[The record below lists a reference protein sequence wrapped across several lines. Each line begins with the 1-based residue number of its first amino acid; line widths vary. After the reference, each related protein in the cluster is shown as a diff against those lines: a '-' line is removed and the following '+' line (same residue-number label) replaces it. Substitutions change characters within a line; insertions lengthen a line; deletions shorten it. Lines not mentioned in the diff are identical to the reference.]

1 MFHTLSFTHHLWHT
15 IFHTTLSRTIFHTQL
30 CHTLS
35 FTHNF
40 DTHYLSHTTLSHTI
54 FDTWSFTH
62 HFVTHHLSHT
72 IFDTP
77 SYTQLCHTPSFT
89 HHLFHTPS
97 LTHHLWHTIFH
108 TTSPHTIFH
117 TPSQT
122 IFHTPLCHTPS
133 LTHDL
138 SHTTLSHTIFHT
150 QSLTHHLTHT
160 IFHHTIFHTHNFV
173 TNHFSSTS
181 SFVFPSPSPLQNLLI
196 IIGRNWLVGLCGPLT
211 FFSIR
216 CSTRITDTQLSSML
230 QLEYFTRPFD
240 VLHRSWT
247 MLMLDKKTIA
257 VCPFAATL
265 IPEPQAF

>member
-62 HFVTHHLSHT
+62 HLSHT

-89 HHLFHTPS
+89 HHLSHTIFDTPSFTPLRHTPS
-97 LTHHLWHTIFH
+97 FTHRHRPSFTHHFVTHHLWHM
-108 TTSPHTIFH
+108 
-117 TPSQT
+117 
-122 IFHTPLCHTPS
+122 IFHTPLCHTP
-133 LTHDL
+133 
-138 SHTTLSHTIFHT
+138 
-150 QSLTHHLTHT
+150 SLTHHLTHT

-181 SFVFPSPSPLQNLLI
+181 SFVFPFPSPLQNLLI

-211 FFSIR
+211 FFLIR

-240 VLHRSWT
+240 VLHRSWA

>member
-1 MFHTLSFTHHLWHT
+1 M
-15 IFHTTLSRTIFHTQL
+15 
-30 CHTLS
+30 
-35 FTHNF
+35 
-40 DTHYLSHTTLSHTI
+40 SHTI
-54 FDTWSFTH
+54 FDTWSFTR

-89 HHLFHTPS
+89 HHLWHTIFDTPSFTPLCHTPS
-97 LTHHLWHTIFH
+97 FTHRHRPSFTHHLWHM
-108 TTSPHTIFH
+108 
-117 TPSQT
+117 

-133 LTHDL
+133 FTHNL
-138 SHTTLSHTIFHT
+138 WHTILHTPSFTTPSFTHTTLSQTIFPPPPP
-150 QSLTHHLTHT
+150 L
-160 IFHHTIFHTHNFV
+160 
-173 TNHFSSTS
+173 
-181 SFVFPSPSPLQNLLI
+181 SFLPSPSPLQNLLI
-196 IIGRNWLVGLCGPLT
+196 IIGRSWLVGLCGPLT

-257 VCPFAATL
+257 VCPLAATL
-265 IPEPQAF
+265 IAEPQTF